1 MTVSTNSM
9 TGVGLVTGGASGIGA
24 ATVKALLDAGVRRV
38 IVADRNED
46 LLNKFRAELVQ
57 TYPDAD
63 VEVAVVD
70 VNVEEQV
77 QAMVA
82 QAVDKWGRI
91 DYCLNSA
98 GVAGGGFKIGET
110 ALEEYERVI
119 NINERG
125 TFLSLKHELAQ
136 MAKQEPLNAGPRSQ
150 RGAIVNIASIAGYK
164 AIPGGVAYTTS
175 KHAVVGMTK
184 VAAVDYS
191 GQQIRINA
199 IAPGWIDTAMT
210 RNSPGATAMLTH
222 GTQPERCPAARPGQ
236 PAEMADVITF
246 MLSEKASYVNG
257 TTWQADGGLMTH

>member
-1 MTVSTNSM
+1 MTFSTNSM

-24 ATVKALLDAGVRRV
+24 ATVKALLDAGVGRV
-38 IVADRNED
+38 LVADRDENA
-46 LLNKFRAELVQ
+46 LHKVRAELVQ
-57 TYPDAD
+57 NYADAEI
-63 VEVAVVD
+63 EVAVVD
-70 VNVEEQV
+70 VNVEQQV
-77 QAMVA
+77 EAMVA
-82 QAVDKWGRI
+82 QAVAKWGRI

-110 ALEEYERVI
+110 PLEEYERVI

-125 TFLSLKHELAQ
+125 IFLSLKHELAQ

-164 AIPGGVAYTTS
+164 ALPGAVAYSTS
-175 KHAVVGMTK
+175 KHAVIGMTK
-184 VAAVDYS
+184 AAAVDYT
-191 GQQIRINA
+191 GQQIRVNA

-210 RNSPGATAMLTH
+210 RTSPGAAAMLAH
-222 GTQPERCPAARPGQ
+222 GTQPEHCPAARPGM
-236 PAEMADVITF
+236 AEEMADVITF